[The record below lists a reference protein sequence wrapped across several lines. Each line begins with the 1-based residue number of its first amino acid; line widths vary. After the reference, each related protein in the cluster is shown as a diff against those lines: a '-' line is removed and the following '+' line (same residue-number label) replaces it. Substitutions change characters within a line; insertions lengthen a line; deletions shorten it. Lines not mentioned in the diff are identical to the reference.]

1 MIAIA
6 YRLSTVQQGRI
17 VERGTHE
24 TLLQQS
30 GVYRRLYLAQFASEA
45 EQISAG
51 TPHERGSIRAW
62 FDALISVVTGAPPE
76 RRHNMTGE
84 HQACSLAG

>member
-1 MIAIA
+1 MERRIQAALEKLVEGRAVIAIA
-6 YRLSTVQQGRI
+6 HRLSTVQRANQILVVQQGRI

-51 TPHERGSIRAW
+51 TPHERGSM
-62 FDALISVVTGAPPE
+62 P
-76 RRHNMTGE
+76 
-84 HQACSLAG
+84 

>member
-1 MIAIA
+1 VERRIQAALEKLVEGRTVIAIA
-6 YRLSTVQQGRI
+6 HRLSTVQRANQILVVQQGRI

-51 TPHERGSIRAW
+51 PPHERGSM
-62 FDALISVVTGAPPE
+62 P
-76 RRHNMTGE
+76 
-84 HQACSLAG
+84 

>member
-1 MIAIA
+1 MERSIQAALEKLVEGRTVIAIA
-6 YRLSTVQQGRI
+6 HRLSTVQRANQILVVQQGRI

-51 TPHERGSIRAW
+51 TPHERGSM
-62 FDALISVVTGAPPE
+62 P
-76 RRHNMTGE
+76 
-84 HQACSLAG
+84 

>member
-1 MIAIA
+1 MERRIQAALEKLVEGRAVIAIA
-6 YRLSTVQQGRI
+6 HRLSTVQRASQILVVQQGRI

-24 TLLQQS
+24 ALLQQS

-51 TPHERGSIRAW
+51 TPHERGSM
-62 FDALISVVTGAPPE
+62 P
-76 RRHNMTGE
+76 
-84 HQACSLAG
+84 

>member
-1 MIAIA
+1 MERRIQAALEKLVEGRTVIAIA
-6 YRLSTVQQGRI
+6 HRLSTVQRANQILVVQQGRI

-24 TLLQQS
+24 ALLQQS

-51 TPHERGSIRAW
+51 TPHERGSM
-62 FDALISVVTGAPPE
+62 P
-76 RRHNMTGE
+76 
-84 HQACSLAG
+84 

>member
-1 MIAIA
+1 MERRIQAALEKLVEGRTVIAIA
-6 YRLSTVQQGRI
+6 HRLSTVQRANQILVVQQGRI

-51 TPHERGSIRAW
+51 TPHERGSM
-62 FDALISVVTGAPPE
+62 P
-76 RRHNMTGE
+76 
-84 HQACSLAG
+84 

>member
-1 MIAIA
+1 MERRIQAALEKLVEGRTVIAIA
-6 YRLSTVQQGRI
+6 HRLSTVQRANQILVVQQGRI

-30 GVYRRLYLAQFASEA
+30 GVYRRLYLAQFALEA

-51 TPHERGSIRAW
+51 TPHERGSM
-62 FDALISVVTGAPPE
+62 P
-76 RRHNMTGE
+76 
-84 HQACSLAG
+84 

>member
-1 MIAIA
+1 VERRIQAALEKLVEGRAVIAIA
-6 YRLSTVQQGRI
+6 HRLSTVQRASQILVVQQGRI

-24 TLLQQS
+24 ALLQQS

-51 TPHERGSIRAW
+51 TPHERGSM
-62 FDALISVVTGAPPE
+62 P
-76 RRHNMTGE
+76 
-84 HQACSLAG
+84 

>member
-1 MIAIA
+1 VERRIQAALEKLVEGRTVIAIA
-6 YRLSTVQQGRI
+6 HRLSTVQRANQILVVQQGRI

-51 TPHERGSIRAW
+51 TPHERGSM
-62 FDALISVVTGAPPE
+62 P
-76 RRHNMTGE
+76 
-84 HQACSLAG
+84 

>member
-1 MIAIA
+1 MNCTGSLLIV
-6 YRLSTVQQGRI
+6 RLPHSLLYHLPGHYIVQQGRI

-30 GVYRRLYLAQFASEA
+30 GVYRRLYLAQFALEA

-51 TPHERGSIRAW
+51 TPHERGSM
-62 FDALISVVTGAPPE
+62 P
-76 RRHNMTGE
+76 
-84 HQACSLAG
+84 

>member
-1 MIAIA
+1 MERRIQAALEKLVEGRAVIAIA
-6 YRLSTVQQGRI
+6 HRLSTVQRANQILVVQQGRI

-24 TLLQQS
+24 ALLQQS

-51 TPHERGSIRAW
+51 TPHERGSM
-62 FDALISVVTGAPPE
+62 P
-76 RRHNMTGE
+76 
-84 HQACSLAG
+84 